1 MSVRN
6 KGPLTRHEAL
16 TILACDGGVEVWS
29 GEMARTIRHI
39 AKGRPGLL
47 ELEEVGKDHPDFAGR
62 RARPVLLV
70 RTTATGNKESCAA
83 LRRGMNRPRLLARRF
98 A

>member
-16 TILACDGGVEVWS
+16 TVLACEGGVEVWS
-29 GEMARTIRHI
+29 AEMARTIRHI
-39 AKGRPGLL
+39 AKGRPGLI
-47 ELEEVGKDHPDFAGR
+47 ELEEVGRDHPDFAGR
-62 RARPVLLV
+62 RARPVLLARMTV
-70 RTTATGNKESCAA
+70 TGSKQSRAA
-83 LRRGMNRPRLLARRF
+83 LRRGINKPRLLARRI

>member
-1 MSVRN
+1 MSDRK
-6 KGPLTRHEAL
+6 KGPMTRHEAL

-29 GEMARTIRHI
+29 GEMARAIRRI

-47 ELEEVGKDHPDFAGR
+47 ELEEVGRDHPGFEGR

-70 RTTATGNKESCAA
+70 RATASGVKESCAA
-83 LRRGMNRPRLLARRF
+83 LRRGMNRPRLLSRRI

>member
-6 KGPLTRHEAL
+6 KGPLTRREAL
-16 TILACDGGVEVWS
+16 AILACDGGVEVWS
-29 GEMARTIRHI
+29 RDMARSIRHI
-39 AKGRPGLL
+39 AKARPGLL

-62 RARPVLLV
+62 RARPVLLA
-70 RTTATGNKESCAA
+70 RATADGNRKSCAA
-83 LRRGMNRPRLLARRF
+83 LRRGLNTPRLLARRS

>member
-1 MSVRN
+1 MSDRN

-29 GEMARTIRHI
+29 GEMARAIRRI

-62 RARPVLLV
+62 RARPVLLA
-70 RTTATGNKESCAA
+70 RTTATGNQQSCAA
-83 LRRGMNRPRLLARRF
+83 LRRGINKPRLLARRI